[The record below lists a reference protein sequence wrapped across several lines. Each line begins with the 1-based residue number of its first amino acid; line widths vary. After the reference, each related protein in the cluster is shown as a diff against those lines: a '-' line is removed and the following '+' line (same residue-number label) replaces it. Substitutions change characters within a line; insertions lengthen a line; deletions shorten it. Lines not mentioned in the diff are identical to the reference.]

1 MQGAQLIDV
10 RTDLQF
16 DEAHIEGSLSVPSF
30 TAGFG
35 TKLAWLVDMDREII
49 FIGRDDADGHR
60 AVRLAAA
67 VGVQNVGGILAGGMT
82 NWRQERQPVASRERI
97 TVERLA
103 ELAEADAELQI
114 LDVREAAEFDEG
126 HIEGSISVPWHDI
139 IECRTGSTPGGRSR
153 PSVPAGCARGPRR
166 ACLHGTAPGRI
177 YHVVDGGVK
186 RWPAIG
192 KELVAA

>member
-1 MQGAQLIDV
+1 
-10 RTDLQF
+10 
-16 DEAHIEGSLSVPSF
+16 
-30 TAGFG
+30 
-35 TKLAWLVDMDREII
+35 MDREII

-82 NWRQERQPVASRERI
+82 NWRQERQPVAQRERI

-114 LDVREAAEFDEG
+114 LDVREASEFDEG
-126 HIEGSISVPWHDI
+126 HIPGSISVPWHDI
-139 IECRTGSTPGGRSR
+139 TAVPDGVDAGRPIATICAGGVR
-153 PSVPAGCARGPRR
+153 AGTA
-166 ACLHGTAPGRI
+166 ASLLALHGAGTL

-192 KELVAA
+192 RELVAA